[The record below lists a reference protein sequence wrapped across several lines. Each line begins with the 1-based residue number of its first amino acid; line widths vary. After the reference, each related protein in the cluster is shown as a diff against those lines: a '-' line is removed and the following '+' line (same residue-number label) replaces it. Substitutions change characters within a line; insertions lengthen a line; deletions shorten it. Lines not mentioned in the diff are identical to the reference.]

1 MYGVF
6 AFASWLAPAVVLRY
20 KLVIIINIFTI
31 VIIIVIIHIFI
42 INIFII
48 NIFINLGSRRA

>member
-42 INIFII
+42 INIFI
-48 NIFINLGSRRA
+48 NLGSRRA